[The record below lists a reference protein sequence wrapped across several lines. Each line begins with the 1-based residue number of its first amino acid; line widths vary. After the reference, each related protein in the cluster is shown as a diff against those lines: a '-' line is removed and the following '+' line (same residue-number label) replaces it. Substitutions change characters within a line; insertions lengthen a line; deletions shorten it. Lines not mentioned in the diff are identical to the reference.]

1 MDTVISLAY
10 AASVAVS
17 QALVT
22 FSQIRADQQAIAKMS
37 DSQIKDLVENK
48 VQKPAIGFGRA
59 MGG

>member
-37 DSQIKDLVENK
+37 DSQIQDLVSNK
-48 VQKPAIGFGRA
+48 AQKVAIGFNRA
-59 MGG
+59 KE

>member
-37 DSQIKDLVENK
+37 DSQINDLVESK

>member
-48 VQKPAIGFGRA
+48 VQKPAIGFNRA
-59 MGG
+59 